1 MWNTFLTDFL
11 QKYDFPAEGSKSLL
25 NSLDQVLSHSKLSDV
40 ILTAVQTYERSAITQ
55 EAIMELLQQVKVAAA
70 EADIPTETVELL
82 FFMLCMKPL
91 KARFDAAGL
100 PEDYYAGV
108 ARDLRSKLNECHAV
122 RGIWGSFVAHW
133 FPRFFVPDRFVMGRL
148 QYELITIPEQYCT
161 PETAHFANQPAI
173 NVHIPSGAPLRI
185 EDVRASMQEASQ
197 FYGRHFPG
205 GNVPFV
211 CHSWLLFPGHKEMLP
226 ENSGIRQFMEEF
238 TLLSTF
244 EEPQRS
250 NLWRLFLTDDVWE
263 LDKLPQDTS
272 LQRAYVA
279 WLKEGK
285 YVGGGLGLR
294 FIQA

>member
-1 MWNTFLTDFL
+1 MWNTFLNDFL
-11 QKYDFPAEGSKSLL
+11 QKYDFPAVGSKSLL
-25 NSLDQVLSHSKLSDV
+25 NSLDQILSHNQLST
-40 ILTAVQTYERSAITQ
+40 ILLTAVQTYETSATTQ
-55 EAIMELLQQVKVAAA
+55 EAIMELLQQVKAAAA
-70 EADIPTETVELL
+70 ETEIPTEAVELL

-108 ARDLRSKLNECHAV
+108 ARDLRSKLNECYAV

-185 EDVRASMQEASQ
+185 EEVRASMQEAAK
-197 FYGRHFPG
+197 FYGAYFPG

-211 CHSWLLFPGHKEMLP
+211 CNSWLLFPGHREMLP
-226 ENSGIRQFMEEF
+226 DSSGIRQFMEEF
-238 TLLSTF
+238 TLLNAY
-244 EEPQRS
+244 EEPQRQ
-250 NLWRLFLTDDVWE
+250 NLWRLFLTDEVWE
-263 LDKLPQDTS
+263 LDQLPQDTS

-279 WLKEGK
+279 WLKAGK
-285 YVGGGLGLR
+285 SVGGGLGLR
-294 FIQA
+294 FLQA

>member
-1 MWNTFLTDFL
+1 MWNAFLTDFL

-25 NSLDQVLSHSKLSDV
+25 CSFDQILSHSQLSDV
-40 ILTAVQTYERSAITQ
+40 LLTAVQTYESCATTQ
-55 EAIMELLQQVKVAAA
+55 EAIMELLQRVKTAAA
-70 EADIPTETVELL
+70 ETDIPTEAVELL

-91 KARFDAAGL
+91 KERFNTLGL
-100 PEDYYAGV
+100 SEDYYAGV

-133 FPRFFVPDRFVMGRL
+133 FPRFFVPNRFVMGRL

-185 EDVRASMQEASQ
+185 EDVRASMQEAAK

-211 CHSWLLFPGHKEMLP
+211 CNSWLLFPGHKEMLP
-226 ENSGIRQFMEEF
+226 ESSGIRQFMEEF
-238 TLLSTF
+238 TLLNAY
-244 EEPQRS
+244 EEPQRQ
-250 NLWRLFLTDDVWE
+250 NLWRLFLTDNVWE
-263 LDKLPQDTS
+263 LDELPQDTS

-279 WLKEGK
+279 WLKAGK
-285 YVGGGLGLR
+285 NVGGGLGLR
-294 FIQA
+294 FIQT